1 MNTVATGQGL
11 LTGKVAVVTGAAS
24 GIGAGIALAFARE
37 GAHLAV
43 VDLCGEADAKL
54 VLDELEAMGATAQFF
69 RTDVGVAEAVSELAG
84 AVTSSL
90 GPVDVLVNCAGVF
103 TQALVENMTVDE
115 WDFVMGVNLRGT
127 FLCTRAFLGGMLE
140 RGDGRIINIASQ
152 LGQIGGAEV
161 AHYSASK
168 AGVIGFTKA
177 LAREV
182 SSRGVLVNAIAPGPI
197 NTPLLDSETE
207 EWRTAKLA
215 ELPIG
220 RFGEVNEVTPTAV
233 LLASAGGSYYVGQ
246 TLGPNGGDVML

>member
-1 MNTVATGQGL
+1 MKTVAAGQGL

-43 VDLCGEADAKL
+43 VDLCGEADAKP
-54 VLDELEAMGATAQFF
+54 VLDELAAIGATARFF
-69 RTDVGVAEAVSELAG
+69 RTDVADAEAVSELAD
-84 AVTSSL
+84 AVIRSL
-90 GPVDVLVNCAGVF
+90 GPVDVLVNNAGVF

-140 RGDGRIINIASQ
+140 REDGRIINIASQ

-220 RFGEVNEVTPTAV
+220 RFGEIDEVTPTAV
-233 LLASAGGSYYVGQ
+233 LLASAGGSYYAGQ